1 MENFTTTFAPYSITL
16 TSYAMN
22 LLFAL
27 IIFLVGRFFAKFITN
42 LFKTFLEKSNI
53 NETLKVFLG
62 NVIYGLLL
70 IIVVLATLNKLGVQT
85 TSLVAVLGAIGLAV
99 GLAFQS
105 TLSNISAGVMIVIF
119 RPINIGDFVE
129 AGGVAGTVEEI
140 NLFNTIMK
148 TPDNKV
154 IIVSNANI
162 IGGNIINYSK
172 KDTRRVDFVFGI
184 GYDDDLKL
192 AKEILLHIVNKDL
205 RVLQDP
211 APFVAVK
218 ELGDSSVNFVVRVWV
233 KSEDYWAVNFDTIEK
248 VKLTFDEKGI
258 SIPYPQMDI
267 HTNKIK

>member
-1 MENFTTTFAPYSITL
+1 MNNIIETLAPYALNFVIAVIIFIIGKYAAKIL
-16 TSYAMN
+16 TS
-22 LLFAL
+22 
-27 IIFLVGRFFAKFITN
+27 
-42 LFKTFLEKSNI
+42 LFKKFLDKSNV

-62 NVIYGLLL
+62 NIVYGLLL
-70 IIVVLATLNKLGVQT
+70 IIVVLAALNKLGIQT
-85 TSLVAVLGAIGLAV
+85 TSFVAILGAIGLAI
-99 GLAFQS
+99 GLAFQG

-129 AGGVAGTVEEI
+129 AGGVAGTIEEI
-140 NLFNTIMK
+140 NLFNTIFK

-154 IIVSNANI
+154 IIVSNSNI

-184 GYDDDLKL
+184 GYEDDLKL
-192 AKEILLHIVNKDL
+192 AKNTLLEIVNDDK

-211 APFVAVK
+211 EPFVAVK

-233 KSEDYWAVNFDTIEK
+233 KSEDYWGVNFDTMER
-248 VKLTFDEKGI
+248 VKLTFDNKGI

-267 HTNKIK
+267 HTNKIQ

>member
-1 MENFTTTFAPYSITL
+1 MENIIQTL
-16 TSYAMN
+16 TPYALNFIMAAAI
-22 LLFAL
+22 F
-27 IIFLVGRFFAKFITN
+27 IIGKYAAKILTS
-42 LFKTFLEKSNI
+42 LFKKFLNKSNV
-53 NETLKVFLG
+53 NETLKIFLG

-70 IIVVLATLNKLGVQT
+70 IVVVLAALNKLGIQT
-85 TSLVAVLGAIGLAV
+85 TSFVAILGAIGLAV

-119 RPINIGDFVE
+119 RPINIGDFAE

-140 NLFNTIMK
+140 NLFNTVFK

-154 IIVSNANI
+154 IIVSNSNI

-192 AKEILLHIVNKDL
+192 AKNTLLEIVNSDERILKD
-205 RVLQDP
+205 P
-211 APFVAVK
+211 EPFVAVK

-233 KSEDYWAVNFDTIEK
+233 KSGDYWGVNFDTIEK

-258 SIPYPQMDI
+258 SIPYPQMDV
-267 HTNKIK
+267 HTHTTK

>member
-1 MENFTTTFAPYSITL
+1 MENITNTLAPYAL
-16 TSYAMN
+16 NFAM
-22 LLFAL
+22 A
-27 IIFLVGRFFAKFITN
+27 IVIFIVGRIVAKILTN
-42 LFKTFLEKSNI
+42 LFKKILDKSKI
-53 NETLKVFLG
+53 DETLKVFLG

-70 IIVVLATLNKLGVQT
+70 IVVVLAALNKLGVET
-85 TSLVAVLGAIGLAV
+85 TSFVAILAALGLAV

-129 AGGVAGTVEEI
+129 AGGVAGTIEEI
-140 NLFNTIMK
+140 NLFNTVLN

-154 IIVSNANI
+154 IIVANSNI
-162 IGGNIINYSK
+162 IGGNITNYSK

-192 AKEILLHIVNKDL
+192 AKETLTDIVTKDP
-205 RVLQDP
+205 RVLKDP
-211 APFVAVK
+211 AAFVAVK
-218 ELGDSSVNFVVRVWV
+218 ELADSSVNFVVRVWV
-233 KSEDYWAVNFDTIEK
+233 KSPDYWGVHFDTIEK

-267 HTNKIK
+267 HTDKINEQ

>member
-1 MENFTTTFAPYSITL
+1 MENITNTLAPYAL
-16 TSYAMN
+16 NFAM
-22 LLFAL
+22 A
-27 IIFLVGRFFAKFITN
+27 IVIFIVGRFVAKILTN
-42 LFKTFLEKSNI
+42 LFKKILDRSEI
-53 NETLKVFLG
+53 DETLKIFLG

-70 IIVVLATLNKLGVQT
+70 IVVVLAALNKLGVET
-85 TSLVAVLGAIGLAV
+85 TSFVAILAALGLAV

-105 TLSNISAGVMIVIF
+105 TLSNISAGVMIIIF
-119 RPINIGDFVE
+119 RPISIGDFVE
-129 AGGVAGTVEEI
+129 AGGVAGTIEEI
-140 NLFNTIMK
+140 NLFNTVLK

-154 IIVSNANI
+154 IIVANSNI

-192 AKEILLHIVNKDL
+192 AKETLTDIVTQDS

-218 ELGDSSVNFVVRVWV
+218 ELADSSVNFVVRVWV
-233 KSEDYWAVNFDTIEK
+233 KSPDYWGVNFDTIEK
-248 VKLTFDEKGI
+248 VKLTFDKKGI

-267 HTNKIK
+267 HTDKINEQ